1 MDSSSEDDEPI
12 KKKTKGKKVKVKSD
26 PDKQK
31 KRKRVVEPDE
41 APSSS
46 TSAAAATAKKAK
58 TKELKKL
65 DKAERLQYAMQA
77 FLWWNAKDP
86 PEGCQWSTME
96 HAGVSFP
103 DQYQPHGIK
112 MKYDGKPVDL
122 TPLQEEAYVQIFWYI
137 VNDFD
142 AWWQLTFCIQI
153 FHNVSSSYPHF
164 FGGFGSQKCDIFRCD
179 GS

>member
-1 MDSSSEDDEPI
+1 MESSDDEPI
-12 KKKTKGKKVKVKSD
+12 KNKKKAKKVKAD

-31 KRKRVVEPDE
+31 KRKRVEPDE

-46 TSAAAATAKKAK
+46 AANAKKAK

-86 PEGCQWSTME
+86 PEGCQWETME

-103 DQYQPHGIK
+103 EPYQPHGVK
-112 MKYDGKPVDL
+112 MNYDGQAVEL
-122 TPLQEEAYVQIFWYI
+122 TPLQEEA
-137 VNDFD
+137 
-142 AWWQLTFCIQI
+142 
-153 FHNVSSSYPHF
+153 
-164 FGGFGSQKCDIFRCD
+164 
-179 GS
+179 